1 MENYRE
7 DRRKSARIDMGSEK
21 VIIRIQSEVDVITK
35 PATALCIDLSRKG
48 ALLQC
53 TQSMPLG
60 TLIAVTFNPGTDS
73 ENIVKGQ
80 VCRSKQLADS
90 SFQVALQL
98 I

>member
-7 DRRKSARIDMGSEK
+7 DRRKSARVDMESER
-21 VIIRIQSEVDVITK
+21 VMISIQSEVDVITK
-35 PATALCIDLSRKG
+35 PAAALCIDLSRKG

-60 TLIAVTFNPGTDS
+60 TLIAVTFNPDMDNQ
-73 ENIVKGQ
+73 NIVKGQ
-80 VCRSKQLADS
+80 VCRCKQLADS